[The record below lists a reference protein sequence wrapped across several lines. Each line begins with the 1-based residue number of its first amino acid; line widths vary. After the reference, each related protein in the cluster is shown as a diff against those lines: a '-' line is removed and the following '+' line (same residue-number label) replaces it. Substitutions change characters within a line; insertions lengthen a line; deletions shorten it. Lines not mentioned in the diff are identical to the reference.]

1 MPTTDDFSTDVI
13 SLQNSEMTIETTPTN
28 HNNSSDSH
36 NIHNPFHSHSHSHSH
51 KHKNSITSNHSFTSN
66 SFTHS
71 HTKQE
76 TTQPLPP
83 DSPPLL
89 RKKSSTASSLFRLH
103 SSKNVKSQQ
112 PQPQQQPQPLTPAS
126 PASPNSSSRPNL
138 RSLLRIGSFSGNARR
153 QSTSRR
159 PESRY
164 APIGEEPADGSELLQ
179 DGQDNEDDEDDEFA
193 YLSDL
198 ESDLNYDPKAEESTD
213 DYRNGG
219 YHPVCKGEVYYSTKI
234 PNREY
239 IILRKL
245 GWGHFSTV
253 WLAKSRYNSSLAELE
268 TEENPNTEEY
278 YVAVKFVKSNKNYME
293 AARDEIKI
301 MSALTDPINKNSH
314 ILDEDKEFFGNN
326 NKAHAGYNHVMQL
339 LDDFEISGPHGVH
352 ICMVFEILGEN
363 LLNLIYKYKRLH
375 RSLSSEIK
383 RKESEEGT
391 AQQMKFN
398 KWDTKNWKKST
409 KSMLS
414 LGLHSR
420 KDSSLELQQ
429 NNNQP
434 TVGSTNSSN
443 SSASSSSPIELTAE
457 QGDIES
463 ATTVETWEDDL
474 DKRIKSMNTESL
486 AKLMETSKTYGGI
499 PFTLVKQIAKQMLL
513 AIDYIHH
520 CGVIHTDLKPEN
532 VLIEIKDINK
542 LISKVEDEKIS
553 KFRANSGSRRS
564 SLFRRNLSKQQLL
577 SRNPS
582 CQHVR
587 SFSNMSNSSQC
598 YKMLKNS
605 TSTTGPIRSSKP
617 ITSLSSDSIFRD
629 FDFDSKARKASFKTI
644 SPRSF
649 SFGVGNI
656 HGQDHTG
663 SNNSAEISI
672 KIADFGNSAWV
683 DHHFTDNIQTR
694 QYRSPE
700 VILSLPWN
708 SLADIW
714 SIGCLIF
721 ELLTGDYLF
730 DPRDGGS
737 FNKDDDHLAQI
748 QELLGPFPRKLV
760 ARYGKNYFNS
770 HSELLRIRV
779 LKPWDLKLVL
789 IEKYHIEIE
798 EAELITSFLLPML
811 EILPEKRADAGSLV
825 NHPWLSS

>member
-1 MPTTDDFSTDVI
+1 MLVIDSSPSTHHHNHQANYLQPDDFSTDVI
-13 SLQNSEMTIETTPTN
+13 SLQNSEMTIETTNNNNNNN
-28 HNNSSDSH
+28 HNHSH
-36 NIHNPFHSHSHSHSH
+36 NHNEQQQHNHSHHFSISST
-51 KHKNSITSNHSFTSN
+51 KNQESN
-66 SFTHS
+66 
-71 HTKQE
+71 
-76 TTQPLPP
+76 QPLPP
-83 DSPPLL
+83 DSPTLV
-89 RKKSSTASSLFRLH
+89 RKKSTASSIFRLH
-103 SSKNVKSQQ
+103 SNKSTKSQHQ
-112 PQPQQQPQPLTPAS
+112 QEPAPPPPQQQYQPPTS
-126 PASPNSSSRPNL
+126 PSSTSRPNL

-153 QSTSRR
+153 PSTISLL

-164 APIGEEPADGSELLQ
+164 SVIGETTLEGEETLGNSIDE
-179 DGQDNEDDEDDEFA
+179 EDDELA
-193 YLSDL
+193 CLSDL
-198 ESDLNYDPKAEESTD
+198 ESDLNYDPKAEESTA
-213 DYRNGG
+213 DYKHGG
-219 YHPVCKGEVYYSTKI
+219 YHPVCKGEIYYSKKI

-253 WLAKSRYNSSLAELE
+253 WLAKARYNSSLADAE
-268 TEENPNTEEY
+268 THENSDMEEQ
-278 YVAVKFVKSNKNYME
+278 YVALKFVKSNKNYME
-293 AARDEIKI
+293 AAKDEIKI
-301 MSALTDPINKNSH
+301 MSALCDPITNNDH
-314 ILDEDKEFFGNN
+314 ILDEDKEFFGGD
-326 NKAHAGYNHVMQL
+326 NKSHPGFKHVMQL
-339 LDDFEISGPHGVH
+339 LDDFEISGPHGEH

-375 RSLSSEIK
+375 RSLSTEIK
-383 RKESEEGT
+383 RKETEDCPV
-391 AQQMKFN
+391 QQMKFN
-398 KWDTKNWKKST
+398 KWDSKSWKKST

-414 LGLHSR
+414 LGLGSR
-420 KDSSLELQQ
+420 KDSSNGSEQTQ
-429 NNNQP
+429 NP
-434 TVGSTNSSN
+434 PSVGSTNSST
-443 SSASSSSPIELTAE
+443 SSGSSCAPIELT
-457 QGDIES
+457 IELEDTES
-463 ATTVETWEDDL
+463 STTVETWEDDL
-474 DKRIKSMNTESL
+474 DRRLRSMTSESL

-499 PFTLVKQIAKQMLL
+499 PFTLVKQIAKQMLM

-542 LISKVEDEKIS
+542 LISKFEDEKIS

-564 SLFRRNLSKQQLL
+564 SLFRRNLSKLHVP

-587 SFSNMSNSSQC
+587 TLSNSSQS

-605 TSTTGPIRSSKP
+605 TSSTGPIRSSKP
-617 ITSLSSDSIFRD
+617 ITSLSSDSIFKD
-629 FDFDSKARKASFKTI
+629 FDFDSKARKSSFKNI
-644 SPRSF
+644 SPRNF
-649 SFGVGNI
+649 SFVGSFHSHEQNRTNC
-656 HGQDHTG
+656 H
-663 SNNSAEISI
+663 NSCEISV

-748 QELLGPFPRKLV
+748 QELLGEFPRKLV
-760 ARYGKNYFNS
+760 SRYGKNYFNC
-770 HSELLRIRV
+770 HGELLRIRV

-789 IEKYHIEIE
+789 IEKYHIEVE

-811 EILPEKRADAGSLV
+811 EILPEKRADAGSLI